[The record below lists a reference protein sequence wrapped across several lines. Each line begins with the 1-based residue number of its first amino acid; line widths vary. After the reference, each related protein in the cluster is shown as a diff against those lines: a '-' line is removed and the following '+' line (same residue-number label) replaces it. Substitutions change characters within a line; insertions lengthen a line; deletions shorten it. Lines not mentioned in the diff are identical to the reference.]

1 MRIGPLV
8 IELAKRVES
17 RRKELEKA
25 RIVSDRSKI
34 VRNKMLGKLLYE
46 NLLIREMLRGGL
58 PRPDAPSRR
67 GENCSPVSR
76 PIFSQKN
83 H

>member
-17 RRKELEKA
+17 RRKDQEKA
-25 RIVSDRSKI
+25 RIVSDRSNIIK
-34 VRNKMLGKLLYE
+34 NKMLAKLLHE
-46 NLLIREMLRGGL
+46 NFVMREMLRGGL

>member
-8 IELAKRVES
+8 IETAKRAEI

-25 RIVSDRSKI
+25 RIVSDRSNIIK
-34 VRNKMLGKLLYE
+34 NKMLGKLLHE
-46 NLLIREMLRGGL
+46 NFIIREMLRGGL

-67 GENCSPVSR
+67 GANCSPVSR
-76 PIFSQKN
+76 PIFSLKN